1 MSRDVVFHEH
11 IFLFSKS
18 FKSKIKRPV
27 PAPIAEVD
35 ARCLDIDLPIDDQ
48 IAKRSLA
55 SSTQPSPSTEAEVSV
70 AATSP
75 SLSPDQHHSAQDMPV
90 RASSRIIK
98 RPS

>member
-35 ARCLDIDLPIDDQ
+35 AKCLDIDLPIDDQ

-55 SSTQPSPSTEAEVSV
+55 SPASSTQPSPSTEAEVSV
-70 AATSP
+70 ASPSP
-75 SLSPDQHHSAQDMPV
+75 SLSLD
-90 RASSRIIK
+90 
-98 RPS
+98 